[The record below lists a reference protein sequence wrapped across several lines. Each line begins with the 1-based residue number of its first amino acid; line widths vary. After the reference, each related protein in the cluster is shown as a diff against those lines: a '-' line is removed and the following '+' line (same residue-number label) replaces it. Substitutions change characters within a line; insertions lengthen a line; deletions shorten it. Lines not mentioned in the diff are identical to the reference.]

1 MNNIFTHIISQFNSI
16 RTGEFPLPDEG
27 VVSFLDRINSNKNF
41 EILKPSLVADK
52 VQWSGNCSDY
62 KEFKFLKST
71 EQVEVYQLFTSFKK
85 TILENADKI
94 VNQEYTSLKLEQ
106 QAKSFASLLVKL
118 VDVNNVKLFY
128 SSEQQI
134 TAIAYGFTFSDSDF
148 LDFVKSTESN
158 EMVADSE
165 FSSPI
170 VQTVIDKADL
180 VEKMDQPIPVVKK
193 NRNQR
198 HPWWINTIRGIN
210 WFAWR
215 YWWLVWLFFV
225 LSLLFLYLFCP
236 CKKSVEKS
244 SCNQLHHI
252 HKNIDT
258 LNSGLLFCCDCNRS
272 FPPVENDSIPALD
285 SNEIFLPADFILITY
300 QFDPSGGRDLDTR
313 TNIESPNRSEI
324 LGYCKQRT
332 ASNIVWSGDNT
343 GYGVESVYVD
353 INQYGSN
360 DMIKILCKAFW
371 YSQRNSG
378 NMSLDIRAYKGGVM
392 QRDGSNH
399 FQFINVG
406 GEQVG
411 NVISFPKNISMK
423 GAKCMTGEKIGTVK
437 YNRGNQSLSFE

>member
-1 MNNIFTHIISQFNSI
+1 
-16 RTGEFPLPDEG
+16 
-27 VVSFLDRINSNKNF
+27 VVSFLGRINLDRNL
-41 EILKPSLVADK
+41 EVLIPSLEKDL
-52 VQWSGNCSDY
+52 VQWSGIHHDY
-62 KEFKFLKST
+62 SEFKQIETAQKA
-71 EQVEVYQLFTSFKK
+71 EAYQIFKSFKK
-85 TILENADKI
+85 TILENVDKI
-94 VNQEYTSLKLEQ
+94 LNQEYSSLKLEQ
-106 QAKSFASLLVKL
+106 QAKSFAALLVKL
-118 VDVNNVKLFY
+118 VEIKNIKLFY
-128 SSEQQI
+128 SSEQQR

-148 LDFVKSTESN
+148 VDFVRSTDSN
-158 EMVADSE
+158 EIVVDPE
-165 FSSPI
+165 INSPLI
-170 VQTVIDKADL
+170 QTVFEQNETFEV
-180 VEKMDQPIPVVKK
+180 VEPPQPIAKK
-193 NRNQR
+193 IRNQI
-198 HPWWINTIRGIN
+198 HPWWINTIRGVN

-236 CKKSVEKS
+236 SKKSVEKS
-244 SCNQLHHI
+244 SCDQLHHI

-258 LNSGLLFCCDCNRS
+258 LNSGLLFCCDCNRT
-272 FPPVENDSIPALD
+272 FPPIENDSIPDLD

-313 TNIESPNRSEI
+313 TNIESPNRSDI

-360 DMIKILCKAFW
+360 DLIKIMCKAFW

-378 NMSLDIRAYKGGVM
+378 NMSLDIRAYKGGTM

-411 NVISFPKNISMK
+411 NVISFPKNIAMT
-423 GAKCMTGEKIGTVK
+423 GAKCMTGERIGMVK